1 MDVILGPRT
10 DWFTKQAVGQLTDQ
24 LWQVTASSNRIGLR
38 LSSEKPL
45 DREQLQELPSEGT
58 CIGAIQVPAN
68 GQPVLFLNDHPLT
81 GGYPVIGAV
90 CEYHL
95 DLAGQIPVN
104 AKIRFNPFGEFK
116 VLQGSD

>member
-1 MDVILGPRT
+1 MWYWDLERIGLQ
-10 DWFTKQAVGQLTDQ
+10 KQAVEQLTNQ

-38 LSSEKPL
+38 LLSDKPL
-45 DREQLQELPSEGT
+45 EREQLQELPSEGT

-104 AKIRFNPFGEFK
+104 AKIRFNPLGEFK
-116 VLQGSD
+116 AL